1 MICFYTQFVAKHNN
15 LEVTEF
21 ILLGLTDSPELQVL
35 LWGIFLVI
43 CLINIMGNLGLI
55 MLIRVSPQLHT
66 AMYYFLSH
74 LAFVDFCYTSSVTP
88 NTLVN
93 FLQEIKRISLP
104 ACAIQLFCFIMFVVC
119 ELYMLSVMAYD
130 RYVAICNPL
139 LYTIVM
145 NKRVCIQM
153 VLSTYLYSFSVGL
166 LQATLTFHLSFC
178 HSNIINHFYCDA
190 IPLVAL
196 ACHETHHKYIKKLLL
211 FTLAGF
217 NIFFSFYHPCLLCIH
232 SICHSKD

>member
-1 MICFYTQFVAKHNN
+1 MAKHNN
-15 LEVTEF
+15 SEVTEF
-21 ILLGLTDSPELQVL
+21 ILLGLTDSPELQAL
-35 LWGIFLVI
+35 LFGIFLVI
-43 CLINIMGNLGLI
+43 YLISVMGNLGLI
-55 MLIRVSPQLHT
+55 MLICVSLQLRT
-66 AMYYFLSH
+66 PMFYFLSH

-139 LYTIVM
+139 LYTIVV

-178 HSNIINHFYCDA
+178 HSNIINHFYCDDV
-190 IPLVAL
+190 PLVAL

-217 NIFFSFYHPCLLCIH
+217 NIFFSFYRPCLLCIH